1 MGKGKTLTDLL
12 YWIWFAF
19 GFVVHGVTTTKRLA
33 CSNGKL
39 TLSGDK
45 ALRNAGVTSTITDY
59 YWKVRFSQTDWTQVN
74 HCRSSAFCTTI
85 TSVLP
90 DGTKVQVSANGA
102 LITLEHRA
110 GSNANDHAEFLFEV
124 NLVKNSQPSVE
135 HHIFDVKFTV
145 ICIETLMGGKA
156 NLTKFLR
163 DKLPWDQVTDLIFT
177 DANSNKIA
185 YCNTKQCTTTVNK
198 NGNDPSLNWT
208 NRFDETDGALVLTD
222 IQKADNCREIR
233 VEAHSGSGVG
243 KVHPE
248 NLIWILVNT
257 FSGMTSHASEIHAA
271 TDQPSVSTSKTV
283 RPSSTVSKSNGVSPF
298 SSVQSVTNVTSAT
311 RTGYATAS
319 CLITVSRRVWIVV
332 ISVIMTCIFVFV

>member
-1 MGKGKTLTDLL
+1 MGEGKTLTVLL

-135 HHIFDVKFTV
+135 HHIFEVKFTV

-163 DKLPWDQVTDLIFT
+163 EKLPWDQVTDLIFT

-208 NRFDETDGALVLTD
+208 NRFDETGGALVLTD

-319 CLITVSRRVWIVV
+319 CLTTVSRRVWIVV